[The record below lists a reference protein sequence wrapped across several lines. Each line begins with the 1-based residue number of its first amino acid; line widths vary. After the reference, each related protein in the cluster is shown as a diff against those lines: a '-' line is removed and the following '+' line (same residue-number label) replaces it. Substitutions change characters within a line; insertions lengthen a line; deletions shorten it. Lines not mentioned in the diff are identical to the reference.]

1 MDTEHKDSNGRLVC
15 GIKGCTASPKIML
28 AHVKLVHDR
37 VPWTCKQCNKPY
49 YSHNRHKLLHRVD
62 PNTLL
67 TCKECGYKC
76 ISENYMKRHKNML
89 HSAAKPE
96 KILLCN
102 SCDFKTDGLSRDEEF
117 KLMVHK
123 RIHKDGQIS
132 CDLCPFKSQKGY
144 TLKIYLKKHLAE
156 EHGLGK
162 VLYCNLCNYKTSANN
177 YMTKHMNNTSHL
189 KEKLFLC
196 DKCEYS
202 GWTKE
207 SLKRHMEIHNRTTP
221 KYLCNECDYKCYD
234 GSNFTDV

>member
-1 MDTEHKDSNGRLVC
+1 
-15 GIKGCTASPKIML
+15 
-28 AHVKLVHDR
+28 
-37 VPWTCKQCNKPY
+37 
-49 YSHNRHKLLHRVD
+49 
-62 PNTLL
+62 
-67 TCKECGYKC
+67 
-76 ISENYMKRHKNML
+76 
-89 HSAAKPE
+89 
-96 KILLCN
+96 
-102 SCDFKTDGLSRDEEF
+102 
-117 KLMVHK
+117 MVHK
-123 RIHKDGQIS
+123 RIHKDGQIN

-207 SLKRHMEIHNRTTP
+207 SLKRHMEMHNRTTP

-234 GSNFTDV
+234 GSNFKVHRCVKHDSLVLSCAECDYKTKSARSLRAHNKKHTTLSNSSYVRTHQTKFQCWR